1 MPISFT
7 SDPVKVVDKILESI
21 SKHMEDKVIG
31 NSQDGFMKGKSC
43 LIKHKAFHNEATT
56 LVDEGTPE
64 DVVHVDFSK
73 VFDSLP

>member
-1 MPISFT
+1 MPSNFT
-7 SDPVKVVDKILESI
+7 SDPGKVVDKIPESI

-31 NSQDGFMKGKSC
+31 NSQHGFMKGKSC
-43 LIKHKAFHNEATT
+43 LLKHKAFHNEATA
-56 LVDEGTPE
+56 LVDEGTLV